1 MNKVIYLILILSTSL
16 YAQSKVGSSAA
27 AFLGSGVGSRAIGM
41 GGAFSAVGGDASILY
56 WNPGAMA
63 NIKKSEVLLSKAN
76 WLVESDLNYIASIIK
91 LEKGRSFGG
100 YLMQLDYGREEIT
113 DLNNQN
119 GTGQYWTAMDYVLGL
134 GLGSKLSDRFSVG
147 AVGKFIS
154 QRIHYTSASTFA
166 LDLGLHY
173 KTKNDKVRIGMS
185 IANFGP
191 DMAMDG
197 KDLFKK
203 IDIDPDNSGHNES
216 MVAKLKTDPWP
227 LPLFFRV
234 GTAIEIINTDLL
246 RGTFAVDTFIPS
258 DDVEIINFG
267 FEFTILERSNVQLG
281 YRGLGNPSSEE
292 GFTFGAGTMFYA
304 GGFDVRLDY
313 SLRTFGLFGNISNLS
328 LSFIF

>member
-1 MNKVIYLILILSTSL
+1 MNKVACLILMLSSSL

-166 LDLGLHY
+166 LGSR
-173 KTKNDKVRIGMS
+173 T
-185 IANFGP
+185 
-191 DMAMDG
+191 
-197 KDLFKK
+197 
-203 IDIDPDNSGHNES
+203 
-216 MVAKLKTDPWP
+216 
-227 LPLFFRV
+227 
-234 GTAIEIINTDLL
+234 
-246 RGTFAVDTFIPS
+246 
-258 DDVEIINFG
+258 
-267 FEFTILERSNVQLG
+267 
-281 YRGLGNPSSEE
+281 
-292 GFTFGAGTMFYA
+292 
-304 GGFDVRLDY
+304 
-313 SLRTFGLFGNISNLS
+313 SL
-328 LSFIF
+328 

>member
-1 MNKVIYLILILSTSL
+1 MNKVIYLILILSSSL

-41 GGAFSAVGGDASILY
+41 GGAVSAVGGDASILY
-56 WNPGAMA
+56 WNPGGMA

-185 IANFGP
+185 IANFGVFP
-191 DMAMDG
+191 STRDARDSPMVGASLNPCPLNPTAM
-197 KDLFKK
+197 KT
-203 IDIDPDNSGHNES
+203 PSG
-216 MVAKLKTDPWP
+216 P
-227 LPLFFRV
+227 
-234 GTAIEIINTDLL
+234 
-246 RGTFAVDTFIPS
+246 GTFPTM
-258 DDVEIINFG
+258 G
-267 FEFTILERSNVQLG
+267 FQSGVM
-281 YRGLGNPSSEE
+281 S
-292 GFTFGAGTMFYA
+292 
-304 GGFDVRLDY
+304 
-313 SLRTFGLFGNISNLS
+313 
-328 LSFIF
+328 